1 MEKRLT
7 APLPPT
13 ASYRT
18 VGHKVMS
25 DGRNR
30 LSEIAL
36 MSDGLLLCPTALCL
50 CPTVLYEAV
59 GHKVMSDGPIPSRR
73 T

>member
-1 MEKRLT
+1 
-7 APLPPT
+7 
-13 ASYRT
+13 
-18 VGHKVMS
+18 MS

-36 MSDGLLLCPTALCL
+36 MSDGLRLCPTAL
-50 CPTVLYEAV
+50 YEAV
-59 GHKVMSDGPIPSRR
+59 GGKVMSDGPITSRR